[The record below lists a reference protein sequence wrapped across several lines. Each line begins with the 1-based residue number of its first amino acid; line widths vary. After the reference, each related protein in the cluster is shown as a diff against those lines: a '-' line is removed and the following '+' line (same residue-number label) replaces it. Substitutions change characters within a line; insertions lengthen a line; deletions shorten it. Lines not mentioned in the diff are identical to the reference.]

1 MSEAFNSNYPSIEH
15 LRERA
20 RQRVPRFAFE
30 YLEGGCFSNIN
41 LQRNTEEIRQV
52 QLRPWYLRDY
62 PGSDLKTE
70 LFGTTY
76 DAPFGVSPIG
86 LQGLVWPKATEIIAK
101 AAHQHNIPFTLSTVA
116 TASIETVA
124 ELTEGKAWFQLY
136 HPAEDALRDKLLDR
150 ARDAGF
156 PVLVI
161 LADTPTFA
169 YRPKEIRNGLSIPP
183 RMSVRNVVQMMMHPT
198 WSFSQLA
205 AGAPEFKTMKPYLP
219 KGLSMKHLGHFMN
232 KTFSGRLNPAK
243 IKAIRERWKGKLVV
257 KGVVTEEDAE
267 TALGLGVDGFIVS
280 NHGGRQLDAGQS
292 TIKPLTELA
301 KKFGQRTTVMI
312 DSGLRAG
319 PDVACALASGAK
331 FAFMGRSFMYGVA
344 ALGKAGGDHTMTML
358 KRQLK
363 QVMEQVGCERVADL
377 PKHLVNGPEALA

>member
-124 ELTEGKAWFQLY
+124 ELTEGKAGFQLY

-219 KGLSMKHLGHFMN
+219 KGLSMKHLGLFMN

-377 PKHLVNGPEALA
+377 PKHLVNGPEA